1 MWFVNLVVRLM
12 RTLAATVVRRL
23 TTGPLLASWGWPTEL
38 GVAAL
43 REFLGTLEDIP
54 LPALRRFERQSNRAP
69 LLRPQRTVVT
79 RTSSALGG
87 VGADWLEPARPTDA
101 TVLYLHGGG
110 YVSCSPGTHRH
121 FTSALAWIARS
132 RVVAI
137 DYRLA
142 PEHPYPAAV
151 EDAVAAYEA
160 LLADGVDPR
169 TLFVAG
175 DSAGGG
181 LTLLTLLELKRRGLA
196 QPAGAVCLSPYT
208 DLTWS
213 SDSWRTN
220 TAYDYLPS
228 TASAGRLR
236 ELLSSWFGG
245 HDPADPRLSPLFAD
259 LAGLPPLLVI
269 AGEVEL
275 LVDDSRRF
283 VAAARAAGVDVTYVE
298 AADMVHVYPIVLP
311 LSRPAMEAA
320 ALVADFVA
328 DHTGAVATRGAP
340 GPPDRIGLSA

>member
-1 MWFVNLVVRLM
+1 MWFFDLVVRFV
-12 RTLAATVVRRL
+12 RTMIAVVVRRL
-23 TTGPLLASWGWPTEL
+23 TTGPLLPSWGWPTEL
-38 GVAAL
+38 GVAAM
-43 REFLGTLEDIP
+43 REFLATLERIP
-54 LPALRRFERQSNRAP
+54 LRTLRRFERHSDKSP

-79 RTSSALGG
+79 RTATHLGG
-87 VGADWLEPARPTDA
+87 VRAEWLVPARPTDA

-121 FTSALAWIARS
+121 FTSALAWIART

-142 PEHPYPAAV
+142 PENPYPAAV

-160 LLADGVDPR
+160 LLAGGADPR

-181 LTLLTLLELKRRGLA
+181 LTLLTLLELKRRGVP
-196 QPAGAVCLSPYT
+196 QPAGAICLSPYT

-213 SDSWRTN
+213 GESWRAN

-228 TASAGRLR
+228 TASSGRLR
-236 ELLSSWFGG
+236 DLLSSWFGG

-269 AGEVEL
+269 AGGVEL

-298 AADMVHVYPIVLP
+298 AAEMVHVYPVVLP

-320 ALVADFVA
+320 ALIADFVA
-328 DHTGAVATRGAP
+328 DHTGAAAMRGEP
-340 GPPDRIGLSA
+340 GPPDSVGLSA

>member
-1 MWFVNLVVRLM
+1 MWLVDLVVRFV
-12 RTLAATVVRRL
+12 RTMAAVVVRRL
-23 TTGPLLASWGWPTEL
+23 TTGPLLPSWGWPTEL

-43 REFLGTLEDIP
+43 REFLATLEHMP
-54 LPALRRFERQSNRAP
+54 LRTLRLFERLSNRAP
-69 LLRPQRTVVT
+69 LMRPQRTVVT
-79 RTSSALGG
+79 RTSTRIAG
-87 VGADWLEPARPTDA
+87 VAGEWLEPARATDA

-121 FTSALAWIARS
+121 FTSALAWLARTK
-132 RVVAI
+132 VIAI

-142 PEHPYPAAV
+142 PEDPYPAAV
-151 EDAVAAYEA
+151 EDAAATYEA
-160 LLADGVDPR
+160 LLDSGVSPA

-181 LTLLTLLELKRRGLA
+181 LTLLTLLELKRRGLP
-196 QPAGAVCLSPYT
+196 QPAGAICLSPYT

-213 SDSWRTN
+213 GESWATN
-220 TAYDYLPS
+220 TAYDYLPGIGDS
-228 TASAGRLR
+228 ERLR

-259 LAGLPPLLVI
+259 LSGLAPLLVI
-269 AGEVEL
+269 AGEAEL

-283 VAAARAAGVDVTYVE
+283 VEAAHSAGVDVTYVE
-298 AADMVHVYPIVLP
+298 APDMVHVYPIVLP

-320 ALVADFVA
+320 AIMADFIA
-328 DHTGAVATRGAP
+328 DHTEVGTDAEAP
-340 GPPDRIGLSA
+340 GRVDLSA